1 MSEGGWANVLFVC
14 IKVFLV
20 MGMMIFGMV
29 ANYAKSNAKNHGE
42 GEVNPIFRLFLYWVF
57 ILVLLCLY
65 EFSETFKTIRFLY
78 FMLVLGGMA
87 QIRGVH
93 IFIDKASHY
102 HKDPQTTRN
111 MTNVVLVAYAV
122 HILLLGLVNDADIGA
137 FCVKDHEYPKCLVI
151 YLSVWLLC
159 FVFVAVFKFNNFYM
173 DDELMKSKD
182 ASELALEE
190 KLLEVGTEEDRRMMD
205 ADGDGILDKLQ

>member
-1 MSEGGWANVLFVC
+1 M
-14 IKVFLV
+14 
-20 MGMMIFGMV
+20 
-29 ANYAKSNAKNHGE
+29 
-42 GEVNPIFRLFLYWVF
+42 YWVF

-78 FMLVLGGMA
+78 IMLILGGMA

-111 MTNVVLVAYAV
+111 MTNVVLVAYAA
-122 HILLLGLVNDADIGA
+122 HILLLGLVNDADMGA
-137 FCVKDHEYPKCLVI
+137 FCVKDSEYPKCLVM
-151 YLSVWLLC
+151 YLFVWLLC
-159 FVFVAVFKFNNFYM
+159 FVFVAVFKYNNFYM
-173 DDELMKSKD
+173 DEEEMRSKD
-182 ASELALEE
+182 ARELALEE

-205 ADGDGILDKLQ
+205 